1 MDRYSAYCRYYQAQ
15 SGGELP
21 VFRGGLQNGEGIGD
35 FFRGLLRFVAPIAM
49 RGIKTFAGNVMEGH
63 QKGQSLREAAKQ
75 ALKPTLGAVASS
87 IGEQMQAQNAPE
99 QGGSGYYP
107 MLRFKNRKR
116 KAKHQ
121 DGGGA
126 RKRRKGYKKLAL
138 KRSPNGQFQPL
149 EHKRLNF

>member
-21 VFRGGLQNGEGIGD
+21 VFRGGIQNGEGIGD

-63 QKGQSLREAAKQ
+63 QKGQTLKEAAKQ

-87 IGEQMQAQNAPE
+87 FGEQMQARNAAA

-116 KAKHQ
+116 NAKHQ
-121 DGGGA
+121 DGGGTH
-126 RKRRKGYKKLAL
+126 KRRKVYKKLEL

-149 EHKRLNF
+149 EHKHLNF